1 MIELRECPF
10 CGSKSVELVENIWA
24 DPIGVWC
31 RSCGVVVEL
40 PKTKTRTPETIIR
53 AWNRRDDD
61 ADAPD

>member
-1 MIELRECPF
+1 MTELRECPF

-31 RSCGVVVEL
+31 RSCGAVVEF
-40 PKTKTRTPETIIR
+40 PKKSKSTPETIAR